1 MQDGRRVTFR
11 RGEPSDTLPIAAALL
26 AAFAQRKSDLPLGLP
41 LGCNPLST
49 LLVQPSRH
57 IVCESASDGARIGFA
72 QLRVLAATRE
82 VDATTY
88 NARPGTANMA
98 SDADDEAWDDLE
110 RDLEELGGLKT
121 GLLLPWSDEYRKLDE
136 RAALQR
142 ARRGAR
148 VAQAAVDAQPLW
160 ELRSVVVADE
170 WRGVGVGSALVR
182 RLMSAHEGRGRQ
194 ASDVYL
200 LANERTAG
208 WYEARFGFGRVA
220 DEAVPRQMVAAKRLS
235 AVLGAQLVCMRG
247 GGR

>member
-1 MQDGRRVTFR
+1 M
-11 RGEPSDTLPIAAALL
+11 
-26 AAFAQRKSDLPLGLP
+26 
-41 LGCNPLST
+41 
-49 LLVQPSRH
+49 
-57 IVCESASDGARIGFA
+57 
-72 QLRVLAATRE
+72 
-82 VDATTY
+82 
-88 NARPGTANMA
+88 
-98 SDADDEAWDDLE
+98 
-110 RDLEELGGLKT
+110 
-121 GLLLPWSDEYRKLDE
+121 LPWSDEYKKLDE